1 MGHPTRDVARMGS
14 RMATL
19 IMMLRRHRHDMF
31 RTLQTIARRR
41 CGRICLR
48 QRAWVTVLRRTDK
61 PRITGPSRRF
71 RIISPAPI
79 DPAAMHHRLTITI
92 RARQDRIRQDRIRQD
107 RIRKDRIRKGRI
119 RKGRTCERRMDKR
132 RMDKRR
138 I

>member
-1 MGHPTRDVARMGS
+1 
-14 RMATL
+14 
-19 IMMLRRHRHDMF
+19 MMLRRHRHDMF

-61 PRITGPSRRF
+61 PTITGLSRRF

-92 RARQDRIRQDRIRQD
+92 RAR
-107 RIRKDRIRKGRI
+107 KDRIRKR
-119 RKGRTCERRMDKR
+119 RTCERRMDKR

>member
-1 MGHPTRDVARMGS
+1 
-14 RMATL
+14 
-19 IMMLRRHRHDMF
+19 MMLRRHRHDMF

-61 PRITGPSRRF
+61 PTITGLSRRF

-92 RARQDRIRQDRIRQD
+92 RARQDRIR
-107 RIRKDRIRKGRI
+107 KGRI
-119 RKGRTCERRMDKR
+119 RKRRTCERRMDKR